1 MTINLALLRHYR
13 KTFYLDK
20 QLDLQRGTK
29 YTPLAY
35 FADGFVEVQDF
46 FLLLSRDKS
55 GGGRE
60 ERCDEGKVIYRVF
73 KLCLMKMKYYNLYN
87 KLNCLSAIK
96 LMFSDNTYI

>member
-1 MTINLALLRHYR
+1 MTINLALIRHYR

-60 ERCDEGKVIYRVF
+60 ERCDEGKVTI
-73 KLCLMKMKYYNLYN
+73 
-87 KLNCLSAIK
+87 I
-96 LMFSDNTYI
+96 FS

>member
-29 YTPLAY
+29 YPPLAY

-46 FLLLSRDKS
+46 FYSCREIRA
-55 GGGRE
+55 GEGGR
-60 ERCDEGKVIYRVF
+60 RDV
-73 KLCLMKMKYYNLYN
+73 MKAK
-87 KLNCLSAIK
+87 
-96 LMFSDNTYI
+96 